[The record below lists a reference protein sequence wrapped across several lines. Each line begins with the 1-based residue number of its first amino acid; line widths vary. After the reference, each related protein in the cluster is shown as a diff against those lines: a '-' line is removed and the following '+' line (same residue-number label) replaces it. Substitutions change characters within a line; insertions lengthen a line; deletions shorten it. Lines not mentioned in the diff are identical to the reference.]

1 MTSFDEIMT
10 REIEWKIRSKVQQD
24 FNELIEAYRKF
35 IHKYCMNGCVS
46 DFEKIEEYT
55 LKSLPKR
62 NFELFPELEEYLFKQ
77 ESQKIVDSLIKAGEA
92 EK

>member
-1 MTSFDEIMT
+1 MTSFDEILT
-10 REIEWKIRSKVQQD
+10 RELEWKIRSKVQQD

-35 IHKYCMNGCVS
+35 IHKYSMNGTVA

-62 NFELFPELEEYLFKQ
+62 NFEMFPELEEYLFKQ
-77 ESQKIVDSLIKAGEA
+77 KSQKLIDSLIKVGEA

>member
-1 MTSFDEIMT
+1 MTSFDEILT
-10 REIEWKIRSKVQQD
+10 RELEGKIRSKVQQD
-24 FNELIEAYRKF
+24 FNELMMAYRKF
-35 IHKYCMNGCVS
+35 IGKYSMGGTTR

-62 NFELFPELEEYLFKQ
+62 NFEMFPELEEYLFKQ
-77 ESQKIVDSLIKAGEA
+77 KSQKLIDSLIKVGEA